1 MTRHRRTQRSLPEV
15 RRPQEGQP
23 QERRGFRFSNAV
35 ELLRQL
41 ALRTS
46 ALAHAAEDLYLQ
58 LPWNGDKEIRRQ
70 KERLDH
76 LIGGTAEESDQ
87 LVDACSL
94 IAEEFVGREQGA

>member
-1 MTRHRRTQRSLPEV
+1 VTRHRRPQRSLPDG
-15 RRPQEGQP
+15 RRPQEGEP
-23 QERRGFRFSNAV
+23 QERREFRFSNAV

-41 ALRTS
+41 VLRTS

-76 LIGGTAEESDQ
+76 LICGTAEESDA

-94 IAEEFVGREQGA
+94 IAEEFIGREQGA

>member
-1 MTRHRRTQRSLPEV
+1 VSHHRRTQRSLPEG
-15 RRPQEGQP
+15 RQQQEGQHR
-23 QERRGFRFSNAV
+23 ERPEFRFSNAI
-35 ELLRQL
+35 ELVRQL

-46 ALAHAAEDLYLQ
+46 ALAHAAEELYLG
-58 LPWNGDKEIRRQ
+58 LPWSGNKEVRRQ

-76 LIGGTAEESDQ
+76 LIGGTVEGSDQ